1 MKNKNFIIVLTT
13 STFFYLFL
21 FIYTYFDFNNE
32 FKEKF
37 RNLQNLEIH
46 QKYSKTIHHIREEAH
61 LERFF
66 KETTSKDLVFT
77 HLNNKNNK
85 IKVLLQGDSW
95 FEQINGKGGRESYFS
110 FKLFQDFGNKYNV
123 SFINGGTSSYSPSL
137 MNLQIDILEKDF
149 NIQPEI
155 VIAFIDQVNIGDE
168 ICRYKKN
175 KVYENGKLIK
185 ANPESEF
192 NGLGWYN
199 YFEVYEL
206 SNIYFKNK
214 NKAIRTF
221 KLINFKFYSKLK
233 FLKKSIKTK
242 SQYFFKDKTIKNK
255 KCYWAEINR
264 NLINPDKDDIKYFK
278 NVLKEYIEKTKEKK
292 HIKKLIFVTF
302 PYKAHFYTEE
312 KKVFN
317 LNVSDLVSEL
327 ADNHAAVEHVNF
339 SSMLINNND
348 FDFEN
353 VWTNDGIHLN
363 AYNHGN
369 IFIQNI
375 LKKLKTHID

>member
-1 MKNKNFIIVLTT
+1 MKNLNFIIVLIT
-13 STFFYLFL
+13 SMLFYLFL

-37 RNLQNLEIH
+37 RSLENLEIH

-61 LERFF
+61 LDSFF
-66 KETTSKDLVFT
+66 KETTSEDLVFT
-77 HLNNKNNK
+77 HLNIKNNK
-85 IKVLLQGDSW
+85 IKILLQGDSW
-95 FEQINGKGGRESYFS
+95 FEQINGKGGKESYFS

-149 NIQPEI
+149 NIQPEV

-185 ANPESEF
+185 VNPESEF

-214 NKAIRTF
+214 NKAIRTY
-221 KLINFKFYSKLK
+221 KLINFKFYSKFK
-233 FLKKSIKTK
+233 SLKKSIKTK
-242 SQYFFKDKTIKNK
+242 SQNFFKDEAKKNK
-255 KCYWAEINR
+255 KCYWEEIEK
-264 NLINPDKDDIKYFK
+264 NLINPNENDIIYFK
-278 NVLKEYIEKTKEKK
+278 SVLNEYIEKTKEKK
-292 HIKKLIFVTF
+292 YIKKLIFVTF
-302 PYKAHFYTEE
+302 PYKAHFYTKE
-312 KKVFN
+312 KKIYN
-317 LNVSDLVSEL
+317 LNMSDLVSEI
-327 ADNHAAVEHVNF
+327 ADDHAAVDHINF
-339 SSMLINNND
+339 SKMLINNDN

-353 VWTNDGIHLN
+353 VWTYDGIHLN

-369 IFIQNI
+369 IFIKNI
-375 LKKLKTHID
+375 LKKITIHID